1 MGQLSYYAFPKLHLT
16 CIENFSSS
24 LEVHTMAV
32 KYFTKFAKY
41 VLFLEEVKLLTCRN
55 VWISQ

>member
-16 CIENFSSS
+16 CIENFSNS

-32 KYFTKFAKY
+32 KYFTKFATFYKSNY
-41 VLFLEEVKLLTCRN
+41 
-55 VWISQ
+55 